1 MAKLAL
7 IVVDMQVDN
16 EGMCREMDIVEKVV
30 SVIGTC
36 HEKGVPVFISQHH
49 DTDPDSFMCKRW
61 QQQMLKGSEEWK
73 LISDIEAAVDHKKDT
88 FIHKS
93 GYDAFN
99 GTDLKELLLNL
110 GVDTVVVCG
119 TMTNLCCETT
129 ARVAFVNNFNVI
141 FLSDGNATST
151 REFHEATIKTLQFGF
166 AAIKTCD
173 EFVKSLE

>member
-1 MAKLAL
+1 MTKLAL

-30 SVIGTC
+30 SVIGAC

-73 LISDIEAAVDHKKDT
+73 LISDIEAAVDHKEDT

-93 GYDAFN
+93 GYDA
-99 GTDLKELLLNL
+99 
-110 GVDTVVVCG
+110 
-119 TMTNLCCETT
+119 
-129 ARVAFVNNFNVI
+129 
-141 FLSDGNATST
+141 
-151 REFHEATIKTLQFGF
+151 
-166 AAIKTCD
+166 
-173 EFVKSLE
+173 